1 MQVILFVIT
10 FFMSKINTQTS
21 SCITKLRCIGG
32 DVNENSTDFDDQYT
46 INYNE
51 KAKKKEE
58 CLDETNS
65 YIDLETPDDFD
76 FDKEIAKIYATEKNK
91 NKRVMMINFLRDLQ
105 IKNNEQLQNE
115 INNEKGKQES
125 NLVDADTATQ
135 PKIKHVEDKDIPNN
149 ITESFVEM
157 KDDDGLDPEAIVNQ
171 TASVFNKPNDQ
182 DYKQSYF
189 FVKKNKIEQMK
200 QIIKTVYNHYKHLLN
215 DNATFYA
222 VTKNKI
228 IYYDTKTRNMNV
240 VEYNE
245 ATKKNGKCVIIK
257 HELVHENV
265 VKSHTKQDTINNNV
279 VCNAEQSKHIKD
291 KTSKEHVNDKQNKI
305 GKDLNNNIFIV
316 HCAKNIEYDNQTGP
330 VSTLHIHACNLGLDQ
345 VFEIQRKKGIRTTR
359 TITYK
364 SKQLQFRFCNK
375 QTKNRKSYYKA
386 INKTHKTNNHY
397 NFKYFKSL
405 QQVDAK
411 RNVKIMH
418 KYLNV
423 APLLLWVFR
432 GNCNFIKKHSYEE
445 KRLKKTIY
453 RLCRINLN
461 ANKAISER
469 PSMIIRCKGAIT
481 AFESVMNEIETE
493 ITKYKISKCN
503 EIIIKRIIKKFKKT
517 TKNQDWLN
525 DTETMRKYIKQYR
538 IIREIIDTKQKN
550 MKLLKSA
557 FVNRIINKYK
567 SNINEMDLDCITHK
581 KCNNE
586 QDYVKHDENTYN
598 TFINQRSIVI
608 PLELTILAIKC
619 KEHIQI
625 HETKEK
631 KEFIQLL
638 KIIVR
643 TFTNIVND
651 QKRNNIKNVSF
662 KNDAT
667 TFYYKIAILLSRL
680 HNFNICKTYELTD
693 KTIKKLNNLRYNIDE
708 NCKSLLHAMNN
719 KIGKDLF
726 YNKITKDLNTF
737 LVKNYGES
745 YGNALYNFYETKGR
759 WNEEIY

>member
-1 MQVILFVIT
+1 
-10 FFMSKINTQTS
+10 MSKIITLTS

-32 DVNENSTDFDDQYT
+32 DVNENSFN
-46 INYNE
+46 I
-51 KAKKKEE
+51 
-58 CLDETNS
+58 L
-65 YIDLETPDDFD
+65 
-76 FDKEIAKIYATEKNK
+76 
-91 NKRVMMINFLRDLQ
+91 
-105 IKNNEQLQNE
+105 
-115 INNEKGKQES
+115 NNEKSKQES
-125 NLVDADTATQ
+125 NLTDADTTTQ
-135 PKIKHVEDKDIPNN
+135 PKIKHAKDKDIHNN
-149 ITESFVEM
+149 ITVTFEEM
-157 KDDDGLDPEAIVNQ
+157 KDDSELDPEAIFKQ
-171 TASVFNKPNDQ
+171 TTSVCNKPNEQ
-182 DYKQSYF
+182 NYKQSYF
-189 FVKKNKIEQMK
+189 IVKKNKIEQMK
-200 QIIKTVYNHYKHLLN
+200 QIIKTVYKHNEHLLN

-228 IYYDTKTRNMNV
+228 IYYNTKTSDVNV
-240 VEYNE
+240 VEYNK
-245 ATKKNGKCVIIK
+245 ATKKNGNCMVIK

-279 VCNAEQSKHIKD
+279 ICNAKQSKLIKD
-291 KTSKEHVNDKQNKI
+291 ETSKEHVNDKQNKN
-305 GKDLNNNIFIV
+305 GSDLNNNIFIV
-316 HCAKNIEYDNQTGP
+316 HCAKKIEYDNQTGS

-359 TITYK
+359 TVTYK

-375 QTKNRKSYYKA
+375 TTKSRKSCYKE
-386 INKTHKTNNHY
+386 INKALKTHDHCDY
-397 NFKYFKSL
+397 KSL

-411 RNVKIMH
+411 KNIKIMH

-423 APLLLWVFR
+423 TPLLKWIFR
-432 GNCNFIKKHSYEE
+432 DSSNFVKKHSYEE

-453 RLCRINLN
+453 RLCRIYLN
-461 ANKAISER
+461 AVKAISER
-469 PSMIIRCKGAIT
+469 PSIIIRCKGAIT
-481 AFESVMNEIETE
+481 AFESAMNEIETE
-493 ITKYKISKCN
+493 ITKYKLPKSNK
-503 EIIIKRIIKKFKKT
+503 IIIKKIIKKFKRT
-517 TKNQDWLN
+517 TKNKNCLKGA
-525 DTETMRKYIKQYR
+525 ETMIKYIEQYQ
-538 IIREIIDTKQKN
+538 IIREIVDTKQKN

-557 FVNRIINKYK
+557 IVNQIISKYK
-567 SNINEMDLDCITHK
+567 SNINEMGLDCITHK
-581 KCNNE
+581 KSNDK
-586 QDYVKHDENTYN
+586 QDYVKRDENTYN

-608 PLELTILAIKC
+608 PLELNILAIKC

-643 TFTNIVND
+643 IFTNIVNY
-651 QKRNNIKNVSF
+651 QKRNNIKNESF

-693 KTIKKLNNLRYNIDE
+693 ETIKKLNNLRYNIDE